1 MKSSLIYTP
10 QVAHRNNNRYCDKA
24 SGKAG
29 LFTRKDNQGS
39 GDSCGKL
46 NTGVDNQDNDTGKNN
61 GRKEGIL
68 RKLNTNNKLHVTVTG
83 TQLQQELKAH
93 NWEKRT

>member
-10 QVAHRNNNRYCDKA
+10 QVAHRNDNRYCDKA

-29 LFTRKDNQGS
+29 LFTRKGNQGS

-46 NTGVDNQDNDTGKNN
+46 NTGVDNQDNDTGKKLME
-61 GRKEGIL
+61 GRKEY
-68 RKLNTNNKLHVTVTG
+68 
-83 TQLQQELKAH
+83 
-93 NWEKRT
+93 